1 MSDPSAPASPIPPS
15 EKPAATSPVNSPAPE
30 SAAGDPFEALADAH
44 RRTIIDMLRRRE
56 QSVQTLADQLPISRP
71 AVSRHLRILK
81 AAGLVADRPD
91 GTRRVY
97 RIDERGIDPVRRYVD
112 NIWGD
117 AIPRFTMFAENTAPT
132 VEPERP
138 SP

>member
-1 MSDPSAPASPIPPS
+1 MSDTSASASPIPPS
-15 EKPAATSPVNSPAPE
+15 EKPAATWLAPE
-30 SAAGDPFEALADAH
+30 SAVGDPFEALADAH
-44 RRTIIDMLRRRE
+44 RRTIIEMLRREE
-56 QSVQTLADQLPISRP
+56 QPVQVLADQLPISRP

-97 RIDERGIDPVRRYVD
+97 RVDERGIDPVRRYVND
-112 NIWGD
+112 VWGD

-132 VEPERP
+132 VEVEE
-138 SP
+138 SST